1 MGIQV
6 GFSEFSHSRYLYSQ
20 RQCGFLGHWQPSDGR
35 FLSSHWPGKFVFGK
49 WQLLEQSNE
58 KSSSQF
64 LHRLGWLPLRDRKSP
79 MNNLYLPT
87 FLWEYQSMLHSTY
100 IICSVMRTILAKFP
114 QASLFFSEWYP
125 GRIIATYYVLH
136 INNDSFRN
144 IKHNMNKP

>member
-1 MGIQV
+1 M

-20 RQCGFLGHWQPSDGR
+20 RQYGFLGHWQPSDGM

-64 LHRLGWLPLRDRKSP
+64 LHRLVWPPLKDRKSS

-87 FLWEYQSMLHSTY
+87 FLWEYQSMLCSTY
-100 IICSVMRTILAKFP
+100 IICNVMRTILVSFLK
-114 QASLFFSEWYP
+114 LFFFSLSGIQAE
-125 GRIIATYYVLH
+125 L
-136 INNDSFRN
+136 
-144 IKHNMNKP
+144 